1 MKVSFY
7 TLGCKVNQYETEAV
21 AQEFLRHGYLL
32 AGEDEPADVCVV
44 NTCSVTREADRKSR
58 QYVRRMRKNNP
69 DAVVVMMGCY
79 PQTGPLETDG
89 IAEADI
95 IIGTEDKISA
105 PELVERFLKER
116 RRINRVLESGER
128 IGRSGC
134 MPLQDE
140 YREMGE
146 VKSMLGSRRA
156 LIKIEDGCDRFCS
169 YCIIPHARG
178 AVRSRSPQSIKNEAL
193 ELINS
198 GCREIVLAGINTT
211 LYGTEKGFKNDL
223 DWPSEVKESVRG
235 IEIVVKLLNDIP
247 GDFRIRLNSLEP
259 TAVDSNYLTGLLKY
273 EKLAHHV
280 HLSAQSGSD
289 RVIASMNRHY
299 SRADYLD
306 MVRILK
312 ALDPLYGITTD
323 IIAGFPGETEEDFED
338 SLRLVREAGF
348 LHVHAFPYSDR
359 PGTPASAME
368 KVPAGIKKER
378 AARLAAEAE
387 EASLAFRKSLIGTV
401 QRVLPEEPVRR
412 SHGNAGGIGQ
422 ASNAAEKVGSAKTV
436 LWRGH
441 SSNYAEVYFEAP
453 AGEDMT
459 EGFVDVIIQEIY
471 EDGVSGRIGGSDGG
485 AKKEVNMADC
495 IFCRIAS
502 GDIPSNKAYEDDKI
516 LAFHDLDPQAPV
528 HVLVIPKKHIGSL
541 SEAEEGDAE
550 LLAHIML
557 KVKDI
562 AAQLGLENGY
572 RVVINTGEDG
582 GQTVHHL
589 HVHIL
594 GKRPMAWPPG

>member
-1 MKVSFY
+1 
-7 TLGCKVNQYETEAV
+7 
-21 AQEFLRHGYLL
+21 
-32 AGEDEPADVCVV
+32 
-44 NTCSVTREADRKSR
+44 
-58 QYVRRMRKNNP
+58 
-69 DAVVVMMGCY
+69 
-79 PQTGPLETDG
+79 
-89 IAEADI
+89 
-95 IIGTEDKISA
+95 
-105 PELVERFLKER
+105 
-116 RRINRVLESGER
+116 
-128 IGRSGC
+128 
-134 MPLQDE
+134 
-140 YREMGE
+140 
-146 VKSMLGSRRA
+146 
-156 LIKIEDGCDRFCS
+156 
-169 YCIIPHARG
+169 
-178 AVRSRSPQSIKNEAL
+178 
-193 ELINS
+193 
-198 GCREIVLAGINTT
+198 
-211 LYGTEKGFKNDL
+211 
-223 DWPSEVKESVRG
+223 
-235 IEIVVKLLNDIP
+235 VVKLLNDIP

-259 TAVDSNYLTGLLKY
+259 TAMDSNYLTGLLKY

-299 SRADYLD
+299 SRDDYLD

-312 ALDPLYGITTD
+312 EFDPLYGITTD

-338 SLRLVREAGF
+338 SLRLVKEAGF

-368 KVPAGIKKER
+368 KVPAEIKKER
-378 AARLAAEAE
+378 AARLAAAAE
-387 EASLAFRKSLIGTV
+387 ESSLEFRKSLIGTV

-412 SHGNAGGIGQ
+412 S
-422 ASNAAEKVGSAKTV
+422 AEAD

-441 SSNYAEVYFEAP
+441 SSNYAEVFFEAP
-453 AGEDMT
+453 SGADMT
-459 EGFVDVIIQEIY
+459 EGFTDVIIDSVFGE
-471 EDGVSGRIGGSDGG
+471 G
-485 AKKEVNMADC
+485 ALGHTAGAPYYRPEAGDQQPAAVDQQKGDQMADC
-495 IFCRIAS
+495 IFCKIAK